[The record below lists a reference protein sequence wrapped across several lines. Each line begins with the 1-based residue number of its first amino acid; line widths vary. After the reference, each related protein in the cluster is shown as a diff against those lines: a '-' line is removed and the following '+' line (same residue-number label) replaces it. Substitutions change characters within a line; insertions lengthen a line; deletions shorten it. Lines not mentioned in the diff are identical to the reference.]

1 MYNTGRALH
10 KCQELF
16 EEKREVLPAPDYL
29 ITSVGTKVCF
39 EFIRI
44 HSNLLS
50 SLFTWHRGVKCC
62 QRQTASS
69 PLWAQRCAS

>member
-39 EFIRI
+39 LIRI
-44 HSNLLS
+44 CFL
-50 SLFTWHRGVKCC
+50 
-62 QRQTASS
+62 ASS
-69 PLWAQRCAS
+69 RGIVA